1 MLHPVVLASIALLL
15 ANDHILKER
24 WPGVVTG
31 KLSDVAGLVFFPVL
45 LFSLAEIGS
54 IVLRRRSSSPS
65 VLVGCILATAAAFAS
80 AELVPSLERVLEA
93 TWGALASPRDAIS
106 GSPSPVA
113 MVADPSDLV
122 ALPALWVAW
131 LVAARRRFSSESA
144 RMWPWTTSRTT
155 TRPASSSSG

>member
-1 MLHPVVLASIALLL
+1 MLHPVVVASIAILL
-15 ANDHILKER
+15 ANDHVLKQR

-31 KLSDVAGLVFFPVL
+31 KLSDVAGLAFFPVL
-45 LFSLAEIGS
+45 FFSLAEIGS
-54 IVLRRRSSSPS
+54 ILLRRRPPSPS
-65 VLVGCILATAAAFAS
+65 VLVGCILATAVAFAS
-80 AELVPSLERVLEA
+80 AEVVPSFDRLLEA

-106 GSPSPVA
+106 GSPSRVT

-131 LVAARRRFSSESA
+131 LVAARRRFPSESA